1 MPAHNS
7 EFPWLSYYKNYNFF
21 QQRMREHSKVSGL
34 KLINTGLYEI
44 TLTSSSVLKVFICE
58 CYAFDDAAYHELI
71 ANYGKVDA
79 VVISSN
85 WCGYNFETKLERM
98 REKVGIFDIRGFMAA
113 INKPNYWEYM
123 TEYERE
129 KMNHTQ

>member
-7 EFPWLSYYKNYNFF
+7 KFPWLSFYKNYSFF
-21 QQRMREHSKVSGL
+21 EQRMREHSKVSGL

-44 TLTSSSVLKVFICE
+44 TLTSSSVLKVFVCE
-58 CYAFDDAAYHELI
+58 CYAFDDAAYHEVI

-85 WCGYNFETKLERM
+85 WCGYSFETKLERM

-123 TEYERE
+123 TEDERE
-129 KMNHTQ
+129 RMNHTQ

>member
-1 MPAHNS
+1 
-7 EFPWLSYYKNYNFF
+7 
-21 QQRMREHSKVSGL
+21 MREHSKVSGL
-34 KLINTGLYEI
+34 KLINTGLYEM

-58 CYAFDDAAYHELI
+58 CYAFDDAVYHELI

-98 REKVGIFDIRGFMAA
+98 REKVGIFDLRGFMAA

-129 KMNHTQ
+129 KMNHT

>member
-34 KLINTGLYEI
+34 KLINTGFYEI
-44 TLTSSSVLKVFICE
+44 TLTSSIVLKVFICE
-58 CYAFDDAAYHELI
+58 CYAFDDAAYYELI

-123 TEYERE
+123 TEYERD
-129 KMNHTQ
+129 KINHTQ

>member
-21 QQRMREHSKVSGL
+21 EQRMREHSKVSGL
-34 KLINTGLYEI
+34 KLISTGLYKI
-44 TLTSSSVLKVFICE
+44 TLTSNSVLKVFICE
-58 CYAFDDAAYHELI
+58 CYAFDDAAYYELI
-71 ANYGKVDA
+71 DNYGKVDA

-85 WCGYNFETKLERM
+85 WCSYNFETKLERM

>member
-21 QQRMREHSKVSGL
+21 EQRMREHSKVSGL
-34 KLINTGLYEI
+34 KPINTGLYEM

-98 REKVGIFDIRGFMAA
+98 REKVGVFDMRGLMAA

-129 KMNHTQ
+129 KMNHPQ